1 MKTLYLQAINSVINP
16 SLSDKELRQ
25 QLKSQGVDAR
35 RLSRFTQLALLGALP
50 LKSTLCPQTSLFL
63 GSPFNSPARFD
74 KMFRQLNEDNFPSP
88 LDFMANISNAATF
101 HVAQALKTRNAGIF
115 LAIDAHCFWQPLWLA
130 INELIAD
137 KSQTALIGWV
147 LESADA
153 KQPDG
158 VVWWQLSTH
167 SAGAIADIRLERKT
181 NSPEKAMINDD
192 FFQPLAQVENALNQG
207 EDLRLSGR
215 GLHRVSLQI
224 MPRL

>member
-1 MKTLYLQAINSVINP
+1 MKTLYLQAINSVVNP
-16 SLSDKELRQ
+16 SFSDKELRQ

-50 LKSTLCPQTSLFL
+50 LKNALCPQTSLFL

-74 KMFRQLNEDNFPSP
+74 KMFSQLNEDDFPSP

-101 HVAQALKTRNAGIF
+101 HVAQALEINNTSLF

-130 INELIAD
+130 INELIAANT
-137 KSQTALIGWV
+137 QTALVGWV

-167 SAGAIADIRLERKT
+167 PNDTIAEIRLEKKT
-181 NSPEKAMINDD
+181 NSPEKEAIHDD
-192 FFQPLAQVENALNQG
+192 FFQPLIGVENALEKG
-207 EDLRLSGR
+207 KDLWLSGC
-215 GLHRVSLQI
+215 GLHHMSLQI
-224 MPRL
+224 TPR